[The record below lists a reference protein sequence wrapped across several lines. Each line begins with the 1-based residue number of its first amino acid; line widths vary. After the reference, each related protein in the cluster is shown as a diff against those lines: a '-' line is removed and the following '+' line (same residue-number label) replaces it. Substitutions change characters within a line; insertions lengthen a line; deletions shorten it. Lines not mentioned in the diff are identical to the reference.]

1 MYDVIIIGMGMG
13 GITAGIYAKRAGL
26 NVLMFEKS
34 APGGILQK
42 IAMIKNYP
50 GYEEISGIE
59 LALHLLKQVQSLKI
73 PFKNEEVI
81 GLEVA
86 NDIKKVLTKNDRY
99 ETKNVIIATGRKPK
113 YLGLDKEQKLL
124 GRGISTCATCDGF
137 LYKGADVAVVG
148 SGNSALSE
156 SLYLSNLANKVY
168 LLHRG
173 QEFKGEEELVNKV
186 KNTSNIEIIYG
197 VNISSLNEE
206 NGKIQNVTLDNG
218 RILDV
223 SGVFIYIG
231 YKPDTEIFNELN
243 ITNINGDIIVDEVCK
258 TEIDGVYAVGD
269 CIKKGV
275 YQLVTAAAEG
285 AIAVSDIDKK

>member
-42 IAMIKNYP
+42 ISTIRNYP
-50 GYEEISGIE
+50 GYEEISGPD
-59 LALHLLKQVQSLKI
+59 LAMQLFKQVQTLKI
-73 PFKNEEVI
+73 PFKNEEVTA
-81 GLEVA
+81 LEC
-86 NDIKKVLTKNDRY
+86 NGEIKKITTKSGIY
-99 ETKNVIIATGRKPK
+99 EAKNVIIATGRKPK
-113 YLGLDKEQKLL
+113 YLGLDKEQELL
-124 GRGISTCATCDGF
+124 GKGISTCATCDGF

-148 SGNSALSE
+148 SGNSALTE

-173 QEFKGEEELVNKV
+173 REFKGEEELVSRV
-186 KNTSNIEIIYG
+186 INTENIEIIYG
-197 VNISSLNEE
+197 VNIQKFNEQDNKISSIE
-206 NGKIQNVTLDNG
+206 LDNG
-218 RILDV
+218 QILNV
-223 SGVFIYIG
+223 SGVFIYVG
-231 YKPDTEIFNELN
+231 YKPDTEIFKELN
-243 ITNINGDIIVDEVCK
+243 ITNIEGDIVVDEVCK

-275 YQLVTAAAEG
+275 YQLVTAAADG
-285 AIAVSDIDKK
+285 AIAVSDIDK

>member
-50 GYEEISGIE
+50 GYEEISGVD
-59 LALHLLKQVQSLKI
+59 LAMQLFKQVNNLKI
-73 PFKNEEVI
+73 PFKNEEVVK
-81 GLEVA
+81 LEIVG
-86 NDIKKVLTKNDRY
+86 
-99 ETKNVIIATGRKPK
+99 GRKPK
-113 YLGLDKEQKLL
+113 YLGLDKEQELL

-137 LYKGADVAVVG
+137 LYKDASVAVVG

-156 SLYLSNLANKVY
+156 SLYLANLASKVY

-173 QEFKGEEELVNKV
+173 REFKGEDELVAKV
-186 KNTSNIEIIYG
+186 KNTPNIEIKYG
-197 VNISSLNEE
+197 VNITKFNED
-206 NGKIQNVTLDNG
+206 NGKISSLILDNNEV
-218 RILDV
+218 LNV
-223 SGVFIYIG
+223 NGVFIYVG

-243 ITNINGDIIVDEVCK
+243 ITNINGDIIVDEVCQ

-285 AIAVSDIDKK
+285 AIAVSDIDKD